1 MEEEEWSIVS
11 RPTTLVV
18 NIDGSVNG
26 LDDLTIITLELPD
39 DSGSDEAKQ
48 DDELCKHDKMAQF
61 KDANR
66 LATLY

>member
-1 MEEEEWSIVS
+1 
-11 RPTTLVV
+11 LVV

-26 LDDLTIITLELPD
+26 LDDLTIITLESPN

-48 DDELCKHDKMAQF
+48 DDELCKYDKMARF
-61 KDANR
+61 KNANR